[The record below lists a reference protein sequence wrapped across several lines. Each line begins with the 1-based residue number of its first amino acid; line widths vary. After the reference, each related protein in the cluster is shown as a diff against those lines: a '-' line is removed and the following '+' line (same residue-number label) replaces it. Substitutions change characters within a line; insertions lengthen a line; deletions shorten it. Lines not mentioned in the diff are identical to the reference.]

1 MKHSIFLIS
10 LILLFAGC
18 EVDQKNIQPEN
29 EFIKIYNHPD
39 QQIAYHPAGILQLS
53 GGDYLILSGVKVDTS
68 VIEYPHANL
77 IKTSSTGEVEWTRDY
92 DLYAPTPRLFQR
104 SGSVGFVAMDLQLNA
119 FAVEI
124 NTANG
129 DVAGQHDLG
138 LTNPLYSYVDKQNNL
153 LVLGYD
159 YIARSSWISLF
170 DGSFGL
176 QRSVKVN
183 VNEDLVIQVQKHL
196 NKSGTQ
202 FPFFVGEWIEGS
214 QSGYFVNCFYNYTL
228 RTVYFESAGLTML
241 GNIYSFQTQAA
252 VSSLIQRTGNRYALT
267 RFYSNNNY
275 LLGDVEVDIGTSQN
289 FNNITGEMLH
299 ELVHDAKV
307 LSKKITIGSNSYLLF
322 ASQTNSNS
330 MVTYQYAAD
339 VDSLVATHYH
349 QFNERVEVSDIIQTS
364 EEGVALLGRIYI
376 LGKYQRPVLMKLPA
390 RTFSP

>member
-1 MKHSIFLIS
+1 MKYKGIVIFFVVFLS
-10 LILLFAGC
+10 GC
-18 EVDQKNIQPEN
+18 EVDQKDILPEN

-39 QQIAYHPAGILQLS
+39 QEIAYHPAGVVQLS
-53 GGDYLILSGVKVDTS
+53 DGGYLILSGVKVDTS

-77 IKTSSTGEVEWTRDY
+77 IRTNSLGEVEWTRDY
-92 DLYAPTPRLFQR
+92 DLYAPSPRLFQR

-124 NTANG
+124 NTSNG
-129 DVAGQHDLG
+129 DVAGQHDLQ
-138 LTNPLYSYVDKQNNL
+138 LTMPLYSYVDKQNNL
-153 LVLGYD
+153 IVLGYD
-159 YIARSSWISLF
+159 FVARSSWISLF

-183 VNEDLVIQVQKHL
+183 VEKDLENVVQKHM

-202 FPFFVGEWIEGS
+202 FPFFIGEWAEGS

-241 GNIYSFQTQAA
+241 GNIYSFQTEEAI
-252 VSSLIQRTGNRYALT
+252 SSLIQRTGNRYALT
-267 RFYSNNNY
+267 RFYSSNNY
-275 LLGDVEVDIGTSQN
+275 FLGDVEVDINTSQN
-289 FNNITGEMLH
+289 FNDITGEILP

-307 LSKKITIGSNSYLLF
+307 LSKRITLGSTSYLLF

-330 MVTYQYAAD
+330 MVTYQHAAD
-339 VDSLVATHYH
+339 ADSLIATHYH
-349 QFNERVEVSDIIQTS
+349 QFNERVEVADIIQTS
-364 EEGVALLGRIYI
+364 EGGITLLGSIYI
-376 LGKYQRPVLMKLPA
+376 LGKYQRPVLVKLPA